1 MSLLEELKKIE
12 EIEEVV
18 ATAPVKE
25 KPILQQAVQ
34 NLPSST
40 YKLGKD
46 IINTIIHP
54 VTTAKSIYE
63 LGKGVVMLAIPGEQP
78 SEDTAR
84 AVGKYFA
91 DRYGG
96 LDNIKTTFANDP
108 AGFLADVSV
117 LFSGGGALATKVPA
131 LEKAGTVAS
140 KVGTYIDPVTGLV
153 KTAGA
158 AVKPVGVAT
167 REILGTTTGVGGE
180 AITQARKAGLEGG
193 QAQARFIENLR
204 GQADPMDVANRAFDA
219 LKEMGSQRAA
229 TYTHGIEGL
238 SLAEKSINF
247 DPINKAIDNII
258 AESKYRPKG
267 SKVDVA
273 KYSDATMRKIDD
285 LKNVVD
291 EFSDSAFHT
300 AEGLDI
306 LKRKVDDLYP
316 LQAQASQEA
325 RVVADLRNKIKA
337 QIVKQVPE
345 YVDVMKPYEEAI
357 RLEKELVKELSLNR
371 KGSAG
376 TTLRKLQSTMRNNVN
391 TAYGNRLELL
401 NKLDPELLP
410 DLSGQALSEFAPRGL
425 QRAVGGGAAAYGA
438 FVEPTAL
445 LGLPFQSPRLVGET
459 ALKIGQAQRLAQPI
473 SQLPIIPTIRG
484 ARVLTPTPEEEPTS
498 EELKDLERLNQL
510 LK

>member
-1 MSLLEELKKIE
+1 
-12 EIEEVV
+12 
-18 ATAPVKE
+18 
-25 KPILQQAVQ
+25 
-34 NLPSST
+34 
-40 YKLGKD
+40 
-46 IINTIIHP
+46 
-54 VTTAKSIYE
+54 
-63 LGKGVVMLAIPGEQP
+63 MLSRPP
-78 SEDTAR
+78 
-84 AVGKYFA
+84 Y
-91 DRYGG
+91 
-96 LDNIKTTFANDP
+96 
-108 AGFLADVSV
+108 
-117 LFSGGGALATKVPA
+117 
-131 LEKAGTVAS
+131 
-140 KVGTYIDPVTGLV
+140 
-153 KTAGA
+153 
-158 AVKPVGVAT
+158 
-167 REILGTTTGVGGE
+167 
-180 AITQARKAGLEGG
+180 
-193 QAQARFIENLR
+193 
-204 GQADPMDVANRAFDA
+204 
-219 LKEMGSQRAA
+219 
-229 TYTHGIEGL
+229 L
-238 SLAEKSINF
+238 S
-247 DPINKAIDNII
+247 
-258 AESKYRPKG
+258 
-267 SKVDVA
+267 A

-371 KGSAG
+371 KGAAG

-410 DLSGQALSEFAPRGL
+410 DLSGQALSEIAPRGL

-498 EELKDLERLNQL
+498 EELIKFVFFIPKRSA
-510 LK
+510 